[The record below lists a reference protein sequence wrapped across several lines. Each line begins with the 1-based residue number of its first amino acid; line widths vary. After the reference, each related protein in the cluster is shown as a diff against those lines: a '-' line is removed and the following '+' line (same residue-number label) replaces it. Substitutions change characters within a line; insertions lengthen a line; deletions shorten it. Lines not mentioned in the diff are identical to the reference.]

1 MDLFREKHIPQT
13 EYRPLQ
19 KVSVVVKSGVVSF
32 YGLGNIICYFGKRWR
47 FPGIGPLPTAWSFDS
62 ALELSL
68 EPLSVSFSLLIE
80 DQGLVEV
87 NLSSV
92 LDPFDSNKFTL
103 YLCHAFKSCVLSISL
118 LLQF

>member
-1 MDLFREKHIPQT
+1 M
-13 EYRPLQ
+13 
-19 KVSVVVKSGVVSF
+19 
-32 YGLGNIICYFGKRWR
+32 
-47 FPGIGPLPTAWSFDS
+47 
-62 ALELSL
+62 
-68 EPLSVSFSLLIE
+68 SFSLLIE